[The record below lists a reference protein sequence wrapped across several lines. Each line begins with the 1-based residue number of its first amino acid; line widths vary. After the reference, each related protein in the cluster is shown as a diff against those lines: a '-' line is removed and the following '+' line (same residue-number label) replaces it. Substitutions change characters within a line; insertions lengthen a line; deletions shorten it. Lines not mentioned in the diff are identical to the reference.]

1 MIVARISKVKC
12 PRNIKHLGIS
22 CLFPHRLQDR
32 LLFHQ
37 EMGKK
42 IVKWEEFSSHMR
54 ELMENCRMKLQ
65 VLRSKGDPKVRKDV
79 DEQMILADV
88 S

>member
-1 MIVARISKVKC
+1 MRDKL
-12 PRNIKHLGIS
+12 P
-22 CLFPHRLQDR
+22 FPHRLQD
-32 LLFHQ
+32 LLLIHE
-37 EMGKK
+37 EMEKRKK
-42 IVKWEEFSSHMR
+42 IVKWEQLSSHMK
-54 ELMENCRMKLQ
+54 ELMENCRLKLQ